1 MDCLRAVSPPNGA
14 FLASL
19 RSACQYFQLVQ
30 YSIYI
35 SSARKASARNVNFDS
50 EYATG
55 LAVSGG
61 DIFTIQHLGD
71 FHKSSSKIYILWVS
85 HCQVHIISWF
95 FWNSNFLF
103 RARIRGRL
111 DIYQLRNIF
120 LVYILTVITAV
131 TNSVTV
137 SHFKEDF
144 CSLERGKFRVTHRV
158 ALPNDQ
164 DLCMFIRSLEGLSI
178 SQFIL
183 FFVTRLH

>member
-1 MDCLRAVSPPNGA
+1 MLNVFINGGRFWRKCIYSEMDCLRAVSPPNGA

-71 FHKSSSKIYILWVS
+71 FHKSSSKIYILWRIFAALKEESSVL
-85 HCQVHIISWF
+85 HIELRYLMIRIYACLCDGSPI
-95 FWNSNFLF
+95 F
-103 RARIRGRL
+103 RGP
-111 DIYQLRNIF
+111 IYLT
-120 LVYILTVITAV
+120 VYIV
-131 TNSVTV
+131 
-137 SHFKEDF
+137 F
-144 CSLERGKFRVTHRV
+144 CDPIALEYVVLGGKTIV
-158 ALPNDQ
+158 
-164 DLCMFIRSLEGLSI
+164 
-178 SQFIL
+178 
-183 FFVTRLH
+183 